1 MLMCGCFMQRGV
13 FQAILDVC
21 SFDVRLYLS
30 IQHLV
35 RWLACNSESIT
46 YLCDFREFFTA

>member
-1 MLMCGCFMQRGV
+1 MVVSCDAEF

-30 IQHLV
+30 IWHLV
-35 RWLACNSESIT
+35 RQLACNSESIA
-46 YLCDFREFFTA
+46 YLCDFLEFFKA